1 MTLAP
6 LLLNSLQLFKSL
18 QWNSAKTQN
27 QLTHV
32 TIRSHLVVS
41 FRQPFNMNHF
51 LTTFNIKKSISTESK
66 DYRSE
71 HHKGFFPPLQSNE
84 HKASLWVLL
93 WQTWNG
99 EQPLDEALS
108 QAHHP
113 RWNSVNTGDWTSE
126 IGMFGRFG
134 FWGFS
139 NDFVYICMHF

>member
-71 HHKGFFPPLQSNE
+71 HHKGFFCFSTEQRTQSF
-84 HKASLWVLL
+84 
-93 WQTWNG
+93 
-99 EQPLDEALS
+99 
-108 QAHHP
+108 
-113 RWNSVNTGDWTSE
+113 TSSPS
-126 IGMFGRFG
+126 MANMK
-134 FWGFS
+134 W
-139 NDFVYICMHF
+139 

>member
-1 MTLAP
+1 MTSDDDVSSVATEVP
-6 LLLNSLQLFKSL
+6 AVVQIF
-18 QWNSAKTQN
+18 AKTQN

-84 HKASLWVLL
+84 HKASL
-93 WQTWNG
+93 
-99 EQPLDEALS
+99 
-108 QAHHP
+108 
-113 RWNSVNTGDWTSE
+113 
-126 IGMFGRFG
+126 
-134 FWGFS
+134 
-139 NDFVYICMHF
+139 